1 MKRVFV
7 MVLHGADGAQFCLK
21 LVRTKDLGH
30 GPTSSLG
37 FLCWRF
43 LMPPK
48 DGFLLVDGNNPE
60 KIYASF
66 MNTGLNPH

>member
-30 GPTSSLG
+30 GPTSSLS

-43 LMPPK
+43 LMTPK
-48 DGFLLVDGNNPE
+48 DGFLSSKWE
-60 KIYASF
+60 
-66 MNTGLNPH
+66 